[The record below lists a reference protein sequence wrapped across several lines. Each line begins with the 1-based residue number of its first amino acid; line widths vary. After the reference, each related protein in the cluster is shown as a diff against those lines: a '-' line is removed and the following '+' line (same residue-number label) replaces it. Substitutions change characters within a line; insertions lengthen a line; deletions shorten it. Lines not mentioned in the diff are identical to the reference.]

1 MNLEEFTSLKEVEKT
16 MTVQQE
22 GVQIGDRFE
31 PEFFIALYQLEG
43 FYVELF
49 YHHTKKTVVY
59 ARSFTSTNGLK
70 PYLDNINLEGLW

>member
-1 MNLEEFTSLKEVEKT
+1 MKLEEFVTLKEEEINKI
-16 MTVQQE
+16 VQQE

-31 PEFFIALYQLEG
+31 PEFFIALYQLEN

-49 YHHTKKTVVY
+49 YHHTNNNVMY

-70 PYLDNINLEGLW
+70 PYLDNIDLEGLW

>member
-1 MNLEEFTSLKEVEKT
+1 MTLEKFTSLKEIEKT
-16 MTVQQE
+16 LIVQQE
-22 GVQIGDRFE
+22 GVQISDRYE

-49 YHHTKKTVVY
+49 YHHKTKNVIY

-70 PYLDNINLEGLW
+70 PYLDSINLKGLW